1 MKGYALLGKNESG
14 WRDFPVPEINPY
26 GAIIE
31 TKIVSP
37 CTTDIHLL
45 ETGAIDNLSLIG
57 KVMGHEMAGIVVE
70 VGSEVKDFKVGDRV
84 LVSATQANFRSLEA
98 QAGMSKLADTNQ
110 YWMDDPDRGG
120 TFVEKYYL
128 LDADMNLAHIPD
140 SVTWEQAVM
149 IPDMILTSFE
159 GVRESNIEFGDSIVF
174 IGIGPVGLM
183 GVQAAAIRGAGKIF
197 AVGSRQICFD
207 VAKELGATD
216 TIDYRDANY
225 VEEIL
230 KLNGG
235 PVDCVVLSSGT
246 EDSLSIALQLV
257 KRGGVVCN
265 LATYYG
271 HSSISIDIK
280 AWEFGASDKTIIA
293 PLCPGGRLLMEKM
306 LKLIENGRIH
316 PEKIVTHKFH
326 GMNKLEDAMQLF
338 INRDRSLIKPV
349 VFFD

>member
-1 MKGYALLGKNESG
+1 MKGYALLGKNESH
-14 WRDFPVPEINPY
+14 WRDFPVPRINPY

-45 ETGAIDNLSLIG
+45 ETGAIDNPSLIG
-57 KVMGHEMAGIVVE
+57 KAMGHEMAGIVVE

-110 YWMDDPDRGG
+110 YWMDDPNRGG

-149 IPDMILTSFE
+149 IPDMVLTSFE
-159 GVRESNIEFGDSIVF
+159 GVRQSNIEFGDSVVF

-183 GVQAAAIRGAGKIF
+183 GVQASAIRGAGKIF
-197 AVGSRQICFD
+197 AVGSRQVCFD

-216 TIDYRDANY
+216 VLDYHDANY

-230 KLNGG
+230 KRNGG
-235 PVDCVVLSSGT
+235 QVDRVVISSGT
-246 EDSLSIALQLV
+246 VDSLSIALQLV
-257 KRGGVVCN
+257 KRGGLVCN
-265 LATYYG
+265 LASYFG
-271 HSSISIDIK
+271 QNSISIDLK

-326 GMNKLEDAMQLF
+326 GMDKLEDAMKLF

>member
-1 MKGYALLGKNESG
+1 MKGYALIGKNKTE
-14 WRDFPVPEINPY
+14 WRDFSMPKINPY

-31 TKIVSP
+31 TKVVSP

-45 ETGAIDNLSLIG
+45 ETGAVDNPSLIG
-57 KVMGHEMAGIVVE
+57 KPMGHEMAGIVIE
-70 VGSEVKDFKVGDRV
+70 VGSEVKEFKVGDRV

-110 YWMDDPDRGG
+110 YWMDDPERGG

-149 IPDMILTSFE
+149 TPDMILTAFE
-159 GVRESNIEFGDSIVF
+159 GVREANIEFGDSVVF
-174 IGIGPVGLM
+174 IGVGPVGLM

-197 AVGSRQICFD
+197 AVGSRQVCFD

-216 TIDYRDANY
+216 TIDYHDSDY

-230 KLNGG
+230 KRNGG
-235 PVDCVVLSSGT
+235 PVDRVVISSGT
-246 EDSLSIALQLV
+246 EDSLSIALKLV
-257 KRGGVVCN
+257 KRGGIVCN
-265 LATYYG
+265 LASYFG
-271 HSSISIDIK
+271 HSSISIDLE
-280 AWEFGASDKTIIA
+280 AWAFGASDKTIVS
-293 PLCPGGRLLMEKM
+293 PLCPGGRLLMDKM

-316 PEKIVTHKFH
+316 PEKIITHKFY
-326 GMNKLEDAMQLF
+326 GMEKIEDAMQLF